1 MTELRVF
8 IGVTGSELF
17 ARRPQKVAVAMPC
30 YEYIWLVDL
39 NKDAKS
45 AYGRFKCRR
54 IQDGFL
60 RQSTTALM

>member
-1 MTELRVF
+1 MSSVGDGHPKRIQPNVTELRVF

-45 AYGRFKCRR
+45 AAG
-54 IQDGFL
+54 I
-60 RQSTTALM
+60 